1 MSDTDEAARRG
12 LSRPHAFKKRSVIVI
27 IVVVVMVV
35 VLLVFLMFFMLFIM
49 VVTSVREIIF
59 IFMLHAPVGSYCAAR
74 TCQVGPDKGQQES
87 DNISEKSLAS
97 HNQQVNVS

>member
-27 IVVVVMVV
+27 IVVVV
-35 VLLVFLMFFMLFIM
+35 VLLVFLMFFMFFIM

-74 TCQVGPDKGQQES
+74 TCQAGPDKGQQES

-97 HNQQVNVS
+97 HNQHVNVS

>member
-27 IVVVVMVV
+27 IVVVV
-35 VLLVFLMFFMLFIM
+35 LLVFLMFFMFFIM

-74 TCQVGPDKGQQES
+74 TCQAGPDKGQQES

-97 HNQQVNVS
+97 HNQHVNVS

>member
-27 IVVVVMVV
+27 IVVVV
-35 VLLVFLMFFMLFIM
+35 VLLVFLMFFMFFIM

-74 TCQVGPDKGQQES
+74 TCQARPDKGQQES

>member
-1 MSDTDEAARRG
+1 MSNTDEAARRG

-27 IVVVVMVV
+27 IVVVV
-35 VLLVFLMFFMLFIM
+35 LLVFLMFFMFFIM

-74 TCQVGPDKGQQES
+74 TCQAGPDKGQQES

-97 HNQQVNVS
+97 HNQHVNVS

>member
-12 LSRPHAFKKRSVIVI
+12 LSRPHAFKKRSFIVI
-27 IVVVVMVV
+27 IVVVV
-35 VLLVFLMFFMLFIM
+35 VLLVFLMFFMFFIM

-74 TCQVGPDKGQQES
+74 TCQAGPDKGQQES

>member
-27 IVVVVMVV
+27 IVVVV
-35 VLLVFLMFFMLFIM
+35 VLLVFLMFFMFFIM

-74 TCQVGPDKGQQES
+74 TCQAGPDKGQQES

>member
-27 IVVVVMVV
+27 IVVAV
-35 VLLVFLMFFMLFIM
+35 VLLVFLMFFMFFIM

-74 TCQVGPDKGQQES
+74 TCQAGPDKGQQES

-97 HNQQVNVS
+97 HNQHVNVS